1 MGGAGSGGRS
11 ASFLSYYIRG
21 GRGCTEGVYDR
32 RRGWEG
38 GRECEC
44 ELSDG
49 GVDVS
54 IDPET
59 DFEASFGVGPE
70 GDSGLGGGREEKLNK
85 VRFLMKEKRGR
96 SGD

>member
-1 MGGAGSGGRS
+1 
-11 ASFLSYYIRG
+11 
-21 GRGCTEGVYDR
+21 V
-32 RRGWEG
+32 G

-70 GDSGLGGGREEKLNK
+70 GDLGLGGGREREEKLNK
-85 VRFLMKEKRGR
+85 VRFLYEGEKRKKR
-96 SGD
+96 